1 MKLLFFSL
9 FLFLFTSL
17 PAQPADSL
25 LSARLAEMRDIAADF
40 RSQRT
45 PEEEKRFVEQN
56 TSAAYNERYFHE
68 GTYPAGTQHDFKKA
82 KAGDV
87 IGPYVLKESVII
99 YKVLRKKTVAD
110 SMQVRH
116 ILIAWKD
123 AERSDPRVTRTKDQA
138 RLLADSLA
146 KVISSRKTKMEDL
159 VELFTDD
166 PGSRN
171 GNYGNYGWITHN
183 SGFIPEYEAFGFDHP
198 RGYTGVMESMFG
210 YHVMQVLEKSEE
222 HRCVVAVSIEKFI
235 EPVVGPFREYSSPEY
250 PGGEQALKDY
260 LLANLRYPE
269 AERLAGIEG
278 TILIGAYIDVS
289 GRLISPVVLSDIP
302 EHPAFSA
309 EAIRLSLAMPLWQP
323 CLSGDQALQCPV
335 FFPVEF
341 SLH

>member
-1 MKLLFFSL
+1 MRTIFISL
-9 FLFLFTSL
+9 SICFFTSL
-17 PAQPADSL
+17 PAQNTDSL
-25 LSARLAEMRDIAADF
+25 LNARMAEMRDIAADF
-40 RSQRT
+40 RTQRT

-56 TSAAYNERYFHE
+56 TSAPYYERYFHE

-82 KAGDV
+82 QAGDV
-87 IGPYVLKESVII
+87 IGPYALKESVII
-99 YKVLRKKTVAD
+99 YKVLRKKKVAD
-110 SMQVRH
+110 SVQVRH

-123 AERSDPRVTRTKDQA
+123 AERSDPRVTRTKEQA
-138 RLLADSLA
+138 RVLADSLA

-159 VELFTDD
+159 VEPFTDD

-250 PGGEQALKDY
+250 PGGGQALKDY
-260 LLANLRYPE
+260 LQANLRYPE

-278 TILIGAYIDVS
+278 TIMIGAYVDVT
-289 GRLISPVVLSDIP
+289 GRLINPVVLSEVPD
-302 EHPAFSA
+302 HPAFGS

-323 CLSGDQALQCPV
+323 CMSGDQPLECPV

-341 SLH
+341 SLR